1 MCTESLGSETGSEA
15 GSDDLSI
22 STNFEGRKPA
32 PRNVFFS
39 KELNRGGSLPP
50 PLTTSGFHMRRHREE
65 GRLVI
70 EAMSMA
76 PWGSVFLVER
86 SEGRM
91 RVGVMREEE
100 DEMEEEETEVEGSGN
115 GEEQD
120 TEGNSEIAGGEMGN
134 GKFARPRKCKERGQK
149 NERLVGWPKPFLVA
163 T

>member
-76 PWGSVFLVER
+76 PWESVFLVER
-86 SEGRM
+86 SEGRI

-100 DEMEEEETEVEGSGN
+100 DEMERRRRRWKGAAMVKNRIQRGIVRLPGVKWEMANLQGQGS
-115 GEEQD
+115 
-120 TEGNSEIAGGEMGN
+120 
-134 GKFARPRKCKERGQK
+134 ARKEAKRTK
-149 NERLVGWPKPFLVA
+149 D
-163 T
+163 

>member
-32 PRNVFFS
+32 PRNVFLS
-39 KELNRGGSLPP
+39 KELNRGGRLPP

-76 PWGSVFLVER
+76 PWESVFLVER
-86 SEGRM
+86 SEGRI

-100 DEMEEEETEVEGSGN
+100 DEMERRRRRWKGAAMVKNRIQRGIVRLPGVKWEMANLQGQGS
-115 GEEQD
+115 
-120 TEGNSEIAGGEMGN
+120 
-134 GKFARPRKCKERGQK
+134 ARKEAKRTK
-149 NERLVGWPKPFLVA
+149 D
-163 T
+163 